1 MEEWKSGKGL
11 YIYIYIYLGGLRGLG
26 REEWVMYDVI

>member
-1 MEEWKSGKGL
+1 MEEWEGS
-11 YIYIYIYLGGLRGLG
+11 IYIYLGGLRGLG

>member
-11 YIYIYIYLGGLRGLG
+11 YIYIYLGGLRGLG

>member
-11 YIYIYIYLGGLRGLG
+11 YIYLGGLRGLG